1 MLNTETKS
9 LKISIITAVFN
20 REDTISRSIKSIQE
34 QDYNNIEHIII
45 DGASTDNTLSI
56 IKNLIRRND
65 VLISEKDLGIYD
77 ALNKGIQFSTGDI
90 ICFMHSDDFFDNK
103 NVLSK
108 INNLFT
114 DFNVDIVYGNAS
126 FFKNDPTK
134 IIRNYISST
143 FNINNLSKGLMPAH
157 PSMFIKKHVYN
168 KHGLFNIDY
177 KIAGDFEWLCRISKD
192 QEISSYKVGDNFIK
206 MQYGGASTN
215 GLKSLYFLNKEVRKA
230 LRFNNIKS
238 SYFKLLFKYFKKI
251 SEFKFIN

>member
-1 MLNTETKS
+1 MLNSETKS

-20 REDTISRSIKSIQE
+20 REDTICRSIKSIQD

-45 DGASTDNTLSI
+45 DGASTDNTLPI

-114 DFNVDIVYGNAS
+114 DFNVDIVYWNAS
-126 FFKNDPTK
+126 FF
-134 IIRNYISST
+134 
-143 FNINNLSKGLMPAH
+143 KGLMPAH
-157 PSMFIKKHVYN
+157 PSMFIKKHIYI

-192 QEISSYKVGDNFIK
+192 QEISSYKVGDNFVK

-230 LRFNNIKS
+230 LCFNNIKS
-238 SYFKLLFKYFKKI
+238 SYFKLLFKYLKKI